1 MRRRGI
7 RAAAVAALVLVI
19 AACAGLP
26 TSGPV
31 NVGRGT
37 VEDDRDN
44 DISYL
49 PDRPAEDATPEQIVE
64 GFLAAGSGPR
74 GNWSVAKEFL
84 APGYR
89 ESWNPRA
96 GVLVHTSG
104 PRTPVSVDPG
114 SVEVTVVPTATV
126 DQNGAYSTASGG
138 ELSLEFRLEQDRD
151 GQWRIVQAPDGIV
164 IDEQRFATVFRGYSI
179 MYFDPTWT
187 YLVPDERWFPRLE
200 AATSIAEA
208 LVGGEPSPW
217 LADAVVSAFTET
229 SRRTQGAVPVRQ
241 GVAEVSLDSAA
252 RGIEQT
258 MLDRMQAQLQYSLLT
273 AGVPSVAM
281 MVDDQVLRAT
291 AAPVRSTRVDPRPL
305 VLTADGFGF
314 LSGDSLE
321 RVPGLSAAIES
332 LDEQPVAIE
341 VDPDRTAAAVQ
352 AADGRIA
359 RIGADDGIV
368 PLADEG
374 QRTAPSIDP
383 FGFVWTVAAEAPS
396 SVIAFAPDGESHV
409 LADVFPGATRIDAL
423 EVSRDGT
430 RLAVA
435 GREGTVATL
444 WVAGI
449 VRDGDGVPTGIGERK
464 VLSVLDGAALQAT
477 WLDAGTIAVL
487 TLTSEGE
494 WHVHEQRVGG
504 SPIVMRAPPEAV
516 AISSSSQTGGLRVL
530 DAAGVLH
537 LQRGST
543 WQRAATEV
551 AVIATQQGLP
561 Q

>member
-1 MRRRGI
+1 MIRRGI
-7 RAAAVAALVLVI
+7 RAVAVAALVLVL

-31 NVGRGT
+31 SVGRGT

-44 DISYL
+44 EISYL
-49 PDRPAEDATPEQIVE
+49 PDRPVEDATPEQIVE

-104 PRTPVSVDPG
+104 PRTPVSVAQG
-114 SVEVTVVPTATV
+114 SVEVAVAPTATV

-138 ELSLEFRLEQDRD
+138 EVRLEFRLEQDSD

-241 GVAEVSLDSAA
+241 GVAQVSLDSAA

-258 MLDRMQAQLQYSLLT
+258 VLDRMQAQLNYSFLS
-273 AGVPSVAM
+273 AGIPAVDM
-281 MVDDQVLRAT
+281 MVDGQVLQAT

-305 VLTADGFGF
+305 VLAADGFGF

-321 RVPGLSAAIES
+321 RVPGLSTAIES
-332 LDEQPVAIE
+332 LDEPPVAIE
-341 VDPDRTAAAVQ
+341 LDPDRTAGAGQ
-352 AADGRIA
+352 AAAGRFA
-359 RIGADDGIV
+359 RLGAAGPVV
-368 PLADEG
+368 PLTDEG
-374 QRTAPSIDP
+374 QRTAPSIDS
-383 FGFVWTVAAEAPS
+383 FGYVWTVAAQAPS
-396 SVIAFAPDGESHV
+396 SVLTFAPGGEPRV
-409 LADVFPGATRIDAL
+409 LADVFPGATRVDAL

-435 GREGTVATL
+435 GREGTVAML
-444 WVAGI
+444 WVAAI
-449 VRDGDGVPTGIGERK
+449 VRDGDGVPTGIGDRK
-464 VLSVLDGAALQAT
+464 VLSVLDGGALQAT
-477 WLDAGTIAVL
+477 WLDAATIVVL
-487 TLTSEGE
+487 TATSEGE

-504 SPIVMRAPPEAV
+504 SPIIVRAPPEAV

-530 DAAGVLH
+530 DAGGVLH

-543 WQRAATEV
+543 WQRAAADV